1 MDINNEDLDQEVL
14 QEVGPSF
21 IEDCDDETSQYRDI
35 EEDMEVANGKFR
47 KKRNRIKYT
56 ITPNKNVA
64 HTTEEQRPITDHGK
78 L

>member
-1 MDINNEDLDQEVL
+1 MMRPVNT
-14 QEVGPSF
+14 
-21 IEDCDDETSQYRDI
+21 ETLRRIWKLLMVSS
-35 EEDMEVANGKFR
+35 E